1 MMQFGKGIYIM
12 NQTKIQDVIRH
23 ISKDEDYGVDMMEK
37 LSLADAVEVMAV
49 VLPSLK
55 KRAKEMGNTN
65 DLAYFGRIEEIYAK
79 VIADKLRKEE
89 HLWVVYSSTT
99 SYPYMVDSDL
109 FVLFNPKNSSLIE
122 KKLKLSGYEVS
133 VGVENNDA
141 FAMELCHMYRNGYK
155 NIRLTDGDKLEY
167 VIPRE
172 AFGTYDEFFRDD
184 YVTNPGLQNTMISY
198 FQEFRKNT
206 DKDTIKEL
214 LDKREN
220 AMLNAMVNSEYMVP
234 CVKEETEEEVSIAH
248 HFIDVTD
255 RVKHKEDEQVIAIPA
270 FTDGFEMDKCYKVQ
284 YENMLYTYKELVE
297 AIDELG
303 ASGAIFNPLGISYY
317 IPLETLKKIEKDF
330 NK

>member
-23 ISKDEDYGVDMMEK
+23 I
-37 LSLADAVEVMAV
+37 
-49 VLPSLK
+49 
-55 KRAKEMGNTN
+55 RAKEMGNTN

-172 AFGTYDEFFRDD
+172 AFGTYNDFLFSG
-184 YVTNPGLQNTMISY
+184 VQ
-198 FQEFRKNT
+198 
-206 DKDTIKEL
+206 KEYRQRYN
-214 LDKREN
+214 KR
-220 AMLNAMVNSEYMVP
+220 
-234 CVKEETEEEVSIAH
+234 
-248 HFIDVTD
+248 
-255 RVKHKEDEQVIAIPA
+255 
-270 FTDGFEMDKCYKVQ
+270 
-284 YENMLYTYKELVE
+284 
-297 AIDELG
+297 
-303 ASGAIFNPLGISYY
+303 AS
-317 IPLETLKKIEKDF
+317 
-330 NK
+330 

>member
-109 FVLFNPKNSSLIE
+109 FVLLILRILHLLRKSLSSVVTRYQLVLRIMMR
-122 KKLKLSGYEVS
+122 LLWSYAICIVM
-133 VGVENNDA
+133 D
-141 FAMELCHMYRNGYK
+141 
-155 NIRLTDGDKLEY
+155 IR
-167 VIPRE
+167 I
-172 AFGTYDEFFRDD
+172 
-184 YVTNPGLQNTMISY
+184 
-198 FQEFRKNT
+198 
-206 DKDTIKEL
+206 
-214 LDKREN
+214 
-220 AMLNAMVNSEYMVP
+220 
-234 CVKEETEEEVSIAH
+234 
-248 HFIDVTD
+248 
-255 RVKHKEDEQVIAIPA
+255 
-270 FTDGFEMDKCYKVQ
+270 
-284 YENMLYTYKELVE
+284 
-297 AIDELG
+297 
-303 ASGAIFNPLGISYY
+303 
-317 IPLETLKKIEKDF
+317 
-330 NK
+330 